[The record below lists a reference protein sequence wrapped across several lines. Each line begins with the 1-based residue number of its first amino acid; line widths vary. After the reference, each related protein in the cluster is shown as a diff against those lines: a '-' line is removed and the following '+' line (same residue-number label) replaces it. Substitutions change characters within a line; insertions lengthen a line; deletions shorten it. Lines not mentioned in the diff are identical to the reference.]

1 MLFDQLKYVD
11 ELLISSL
18 LITLFST
25 GPERG
30 LVAILEESVV
40 VAGLVAI
47 LEESV
52 VVAGLVAILEESVV
66 VAGLVAIL
74 EESVVV
80 AGLVAILEESVVV
93 AGLVAILEESVV
105 VAGLVAILEE
115 SVVVAGLVAILE
127 EIAFTVICG
136 LTTTNCVL
144 PRSVGPFGR
153 GDTRGRET
161 GCPSGIHASFPVV
174 CNRLPSWFDVGL
186 LLL

>member
-93 AGLVAILEESVV
+93 AGLVAILEE
-105 VAGLVAILEE
+105 
-115 SVVVAGLVAILE
+115 
-127 EIAFTVICG
+127 IAVICG
-136 LTTTNCVL
+136 FTTTNCVL

-174 CNRLPSWFDVGL
+174 CNRLPSRFDVGL